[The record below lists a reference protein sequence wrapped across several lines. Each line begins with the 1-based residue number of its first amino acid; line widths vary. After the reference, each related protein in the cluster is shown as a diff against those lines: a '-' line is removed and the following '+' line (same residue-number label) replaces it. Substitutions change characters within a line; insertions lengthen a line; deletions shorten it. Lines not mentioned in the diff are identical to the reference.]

1 MYVQYEKFL
10 VTMGMQKPVAED
22 RVPEV
27 LAVQKSTPGFRSA
40 HFMRGLGH
48 LRPLSSGAGLGEPGG
63 AVGFRPK
70 SWLCRVQRKRPPNLY
85 AAPPDMSYYD
95 VAHEELGKAPQVFA
109 WCQEFHLEH
118 GKARAWEE
126 YAPLLHPALRSSAG
140 FGGVQ
145 DLRYWGNGEEFVRV
159 SYWESQEALLAFLA
173 TPESL
178 QWGSEM
184 PKDLLHKKPTGVLY
198 QVVHSGRAPE

>member
-1 MYVQYEKFL
+1 
-10 VTMGMQKPVAED
+10 MGFAQ
-22 RVPEV
+22 
-27 LAVQKSTPGFRSA
+27 SPGFA
-40 HFMRGLGH
+40 EFN
-48 LRPLSSGAGLGEPGG
+48 
-63 AVGFRPK
+63 
-70 SWLCRVQRKRPPNLY
+70 RKRPPNLY

-95 VAHEELGKAPQVFA
+95 VAHEELGKASQVFA

-145 DLRYWGNGEEFVRV
+145 DLRYWGSNGEESGHAAAPKF
-159 SYWESQEALLAFLA
+159 ESATGRARKRCSPILA

-178 QWGSEM
+178 Q
-184 PKDLLHKKPTGVLY
+184 PILLQSNPVCVG
-198 QVVHSGRAPE
+198 

>member
-10 VTMGMQKPVAED
+10 VTMGMQKPAED

-48 LRPLSSGAGLGEPGG
+48 LTHYLAVRVWESREAQLGFAQSPGF
-63 AVGFRPK
+63 AEFN
-70 SWLCRVQRKRPPNLY
+70 RKRPPNLY

-95 VAHEELGKAPQVFA
+95 VAHEELGKASQVFA

-178 QWGSEM
+178 QWSSEM